1 MAQTVE
7 KRFLSQSAFGIGF
20 THDMID
26 TSVGGHMGFSAD
38 HRYWVNS
45 ANYIPRPLI
54 PIVIQG
60 PRFYQYMNDSAK
72 RLEIFRSVMENH
84 PITIEG
90 INGKLN
96 VARDS
101 SPYGASGEIQEEVVN
116 VTREPST
123 PTFTWF
129 DKQGRAISTIWED
142 YIRNALME
150 EETKV
155 AGVHMQSG
163 NGPEDHLADLYA
175 FTMLFIEPDPTH
187 RKVVKAA
194 LCTNMFPGDG
204 PDWTMRMDKTSNMQL
219 QQITIPF
226 TAITQHGT
234 GVRRVA
240 QSILD
245 GISIK
250 GANPHHRAA
259 FISEIAPDVMSAASG
274 YKHQV
279 EQVRSDSVALG

>member
-1 MAQTVE
+1 
-7 KRFLSQSAFGIGF
+7 
-20 THDMID
+20 
-26 TSVGGHMGFSAD
+26 
-38 HRYWVNS
+38 
-45 ANYIPRPLI
+45 
-54 PIVIQG
+54 
-60 PRFYQYMNDSAK
+60 
-72 RLEIFRSVMENH
+72 
-84 PITIEG
+84 
-90 INGKLN
+90 
-96 VARDS
+96 
-101 SPYGASGEIQEEVVN
+101 
-116 VTREPST
+116 
-123 PTFTWF
+123 
-129 DKQGRAISTIWED
+129 
-142 YIRNALME
+142 
-150 EETKV
+150 
-155 AGVHMQSG
+155 MQSG

-194 LCTNMFPGDG
+194 LCTNMFPGDC

-240 QSILD
+240 QSVLD

-279 EQVRSDSVALG
+279 EQVRADAVALG